1 MHSSADREIGVERAF
16 GDSPVSRGILAR
28 VVDVLPY
35 GDIIISIWINSVMAR
50 KSEIMGLQTSF
61 TPQSS
66 VEQDPTREANPFALY
81 LGFKRTDTAYVI
93 HKISQ
98 GLSYSSFSR
107 LLKEMSLSQQML
119 SDVVRIPASTLAR
132 RQQSGRLTPEES
144 DRIARI
150 AKVFSDAVELF
161 EGDKTGARKWLLT
174 PSRALGGETPL
185 EYSQSELGA
194 REVEKLIGRLEHGVF
209 S

>member
-1 MHSSADREIGVERAF
+1 MT
-16 GDSPVSRGILAR
+16 
-28 VVDVLPY
+28 
-35 GDIIISIWINSVMAR
+35 N
-50 KSEIMGLQTSF
+50 KSELSGYQASF
-61 TPQSS
+61 TPRGSLKS
-66 VEQDPTREANPFALY
+66 GEVREVNPFALF

-93 HKISQ
+93 QKISQ
-98 GLSYSSFSR
+98 GLSYSSYTR
-107 LLKEMSLSQQML
+107 LLNEISLSQQML
-119 SDVVRIPASTLAR
+119 SDIVRISASTLAR

-161 EGDKTGARKWLLT
+161 EGDKSSARQWLLT
-174 PSRALGGETPL
+174 PSEALGGETPL
-185 EYSQSELGA
+185 KYSQSELGA